1 MKNKLL
7 LLLALSIAFFT
18 GCKDDDDPEPP
29 TIDKIVGQYSGENLK
44 ATIDG
49 ISAPEGT
56 SVQIIQK
63 DDNTTS
69 FKLIN
74 IVPGYP
80 EFEIPNVTFEAL
92 SRTYYSQLKGSITD
106 NVSGYTV
113 QANANIEDE
122 IMEIN
127 ITITEIEGEPASAE
141 SFYNKT
147 FKGEMAIDLG
157 LAPITMTQRVYVNKP
172 SDKDPNKL
180 RLRIENF
187 SFQGINLGTIQLD
200 TISFVK
206 RGEVYGFTAK
216 DRELTD
222 LEIPGVPGVKL
233 TARGAIVEDHIMKL
247 NLVVDASPLTV
258 NVTFTG
264 DTITESADTKINLTI
279 EGDAV
284 ASQPDNSKT
293 PSIYIF
299 KIWETA
305 TASQL
310 KLTPKIELPKG
321 ATWDSIVVRY
331 SDGTKSILKEG
342 ESIDFSKIEG
352 EKYDVKYHITPE
364 DVRYPSTKTLRLEK
378 MPEFKS
384 IYKMNSWITPEG
396 KEYQEP
402 VNMASSN
409 MAADFFPLSGMMIGH
424 PELTATPYPVT
435 QDGDAAKIITRDTYG
450 GYIAFMAV
458 VLPKV
463 TAGTLFNGT
472 FDLDATAPLKST
484 HFGEAYRGT
493 AAPVAFKFTYK
504 YTPGTTYFNTVV
516 KTEGS
521 TTTVTAEEIPDKIDE
536 CSLIAYLYEVDS
548 YNDHLDGTNI
558 NESKK
563 VILKAAFSSGSQD
576 NFIEKTVN
584 FEPTGNG
591 SFDPVNKK
599 YKLAIVCTPSK
610 EGDSYKGAPNSTLW
624 VKSLEITY

>member
-127 ITITEIEGEPASAE
+127 ISITEIEGEPASAE

-200 TISFVK
+200 TVSFVK

-222 LEIPGVPGVKL
+222 LEIPGVTGVKL
-233 TARGAIVEDHIMKL
+233 TAHGAIVEDHIIKL

-264 DTITESADTKINLTI
+264 DTITESADTKINLII

-284 ASQPDNSKT
+284 ATQPDNSKT

-321 ATWDSIVVRY
+321 ATLDSIVVRY

-364 DVRYPSTKTLRLEK
+364 DVCYPSTKTLRLEK

-463 TAGTLFNGT
+463 TAGTFIQRNIRFRCHRTLEKY
-472 FDLDATAPLKST
+472 PL
-484 HFGEAYRGT
+484 RGSL
-493 AAPVAFKFTYK
+493 
-504 YTPGTTYFNTVV
+504 PGNSSSRSLQIHVQIHAWNNV
-516 KTEGS
+516 LQHGS
-521 TTTVTAEEIPDKIDE
+521 
-536 CSLIAYLYEVDS
+536 
-548 YNDHLDGTNI
+548 
-558 NESKK
+558 
-563 VILKAAFSSGSQD
+563 
-576 NFIEKTVN
+576 
-584 FEPTGNG
+584 
-591 SFDPVNKK
+591 
-599 YKLAIVCTPSK
+599 
-610 EGDSYKGAPNSTLW
+610 
-624 VKSLEITY
+624 